1 MLRGGVRLSII
12 EDTADVT
19 IVVWRQGVK
28 EIEVYERQRRMLQL
42 QNWW

>member
-28 EIEVYERQRRMLQL
+28 EIELSKRRR
-42 QNWW
+42 